1 MVNCC
6 KNSYRICDSFVGCP
20 VELLIKIPASYTE
33 PYVTIR
39 IFKGESAVEQTLVVA
54 GGYATFDLDGYAPD
68 GFINGYGSP
77 IYEVFMFNPTTLE
90 IVELQSSGDPVTS
103 LIFQVMAGI
112 SSETQFNLEY

>member
-20 VELLIKIPASYTE
+20 EELLIKVPASYTE
-33 PYVTIR
+33 LSVTIR
-39 IFKGESAVEQTLVVA
+39 IYKGDTAVEVTKSVV
-54 GGYATFDLDGYAPD
+54 GGYATIFLDEELPE

-90 IVELQSSGDPVTS
+90 IVELQVSGDPVTS
-103 LIFQVMAGI
+103 LIFQVTAGI
-112 SSETQFNLEY
+112 SSETQFKLEY

>member
-20 VELLIKIPASYTE
+20 DELLIKIPASYTE
-33 PYVTIR
+33 PTITIR
-39 IFKGESAVEQTLVVA
+39 IYKGENAIENTWVVS
-54 GGYATFDLDGYAPD
+54 DGYALVDLEGYFPD

-90 IVELQSSGDPVTS
+90 IVELQASGDPVTS
-103 LIFQVMAGI
+103 LIFQVMAGV
-112 SSETQFNLEY
+112 SSETQFKLEY